1 MLQRWALRRDG
12 YLLHAHLQD
21 TVRFVFGHRGHDDPE
36 VYSIEQLLPARC
48 VPFLCVLGHCM
59 LGAQSNSCCCQCLL
73 LSRVQT
79 GSVHS
84 LGVGGEVFAGQA
96 GGR

>member
-21 TVRFVFGHRGHDDPE
+21 TVRFVFGHRGHNDPE

-48 VPFLCVLGHCM
+48 APF
-59 LGAQSNSCCCQCLL
+59 
-73 LSRVQT
+73 
-79 GSVHS
+79 
-84 LGVGGEVFAGQA
+84 
-96 GGR
+96 